1 MKRCGT
7 TNIAYD
13 SFIEKFQ
20 EGTEAVRVNK

>member
-7 TNIAYD
+7 TTIAYD

-20 EGTEAVRVNK
+20 GGTEAVRINK